1 MGKSSL
7 LVIGMLDSTHLQKW
21 VESVNSTNTFNKI
34 WLFPSTSTAKF
45 EILSGGKVRFLIP
58 FSGFRGTRAIS
69 RACDLVFGL
78 SWRRIPLSIAV
89 KILSPDIIHIHEIQH
104 AGYIFSGLSSW
115 AIPKKSKIFCS
126 TWGSDL
132 IVYGELSSEKEKI
145 SRVLSRVNVLL
156 TERGEEEQIARQ
168 LGFLGKC
175 YSPFYA
181 TIGVQLTKHFEI
193 DPSDRKFIFLK
204 GYQDNHGR
212 ALNALRSLELAKT
225 DLRKFE
231 IYIFS
236 ASPSVRIQAELLA
249 IKHNWKIK
257 CLTRIPQAEMMNY
270 YLNSRLTLSL
280 GISDG
285 ISNSMIESMQTG
297 AFPIQSE
304 NSCASIFL
312 EDGVSGF
319 IVDPWDLD
327 TIANR
332 IDTVLG
338 DDILVDS
345 AALINRKKLS
355 MEFDFEK
362 GLRMLLALYSEELI
376 QNESNNVK

>member
-1 MGKSSL
+1 MRKPSL

-21 VESVNSTNTFNKI
+21 VESVNATDNFNKI
-34 WLFPSTSTAKF
+34 WLFPSTSTSKF
-45 EILSGGKVRFLIP
+45 EILSGRKVKFLIP
-58 FSGFRGTRAIS
+58 FSGSRVTRVIS

-78 SWRRIPLSIAV
+78 NWRRIPLHIAV
-89 KILSPDIIHIHEIQH
+89 KILSPEIIHIHEIQH

-115 AIPKKSKIFCS
+115 GVPTKSKIFCS

-132 IVYGELSSEKEKI
+132 IVYGKLSSEKEKI

-175 YSPFYA
+175 YSRVYA
-181 TIGVQLTKHFEI
+181 TIGVSLTKYPAI
-193 DPSDRKFIFLK
+193 LPSERKCIFIK

-225 DLRKFE
+225 DLKNFE

-236 ASPSVRIQAELLA
+236 ASQSVRIQAELLA
-249 IKHNWKIK
+249 IQHDWKIT
-257 CLTRIPQAEMMNY
+257 CLPRIPQTEMMNY
-270 YLNSRLTLSL
+270 YSNSRLTLSL

-285 ISNSMIESMQTG
+285 ISNSMIESMQAG

-304 NSCASIFL
+304 NSCASSFL

-319 IVDPWDLD
+319 IVDPWDLQ
-327 TIANR
+327 TIAHR
-332 IDTVLG
+332 IDTVLN
-338 DDILVDS
+338 DDTLVDS
-345 AALINRKKLS
+345 AVLINRKKLS
-355 MEFDFEK
+355 MEFDFDK
-362 GLRMLLALYSEELI
+362 GLRKLLALYSVELTPD
-376 QNESNNVK
+376 EGSNVK